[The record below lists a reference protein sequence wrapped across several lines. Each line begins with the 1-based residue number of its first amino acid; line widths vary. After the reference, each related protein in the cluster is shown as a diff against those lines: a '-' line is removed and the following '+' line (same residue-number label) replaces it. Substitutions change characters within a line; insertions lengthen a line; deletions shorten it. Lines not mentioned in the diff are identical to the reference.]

1 MPILS
6 AQNITLRFGGP
17 PLLDNVSFD
26 IEAGDR
32 ICLVGRNGEGK
43 STLLKILTGEME
55 YNSGDIVKKSGLRV
69 SRMVQEI
76 PAHMEGTVRDVV
88 MGGAS
93 LAGASLAGAL
103 NGVSLNGAA
112 ANEVELNG
120 ADSEIRNAHA
130 EAILGKTGIAPD
142 AQFDSLSG
150 GQKRRVFFARAVA
163 SASL

>member
-55 YNSGDIVKKSGLRV
+55 YNSGDIVKKSGLKV

-93 LAGASLAGAL
+93 LDKASLAGDTNA
-103 NGVSLNGAA
+103 GATRATINGAA
-112 ANEVELNG
+112 ING

-130 EAILGKTGIAPD
+130 
-142 AQFDSLSG
+142 
-150 GQKRRVFFARAVA
+150 
-163 SASL
+163 

>member
-93 LAGASLAGAL
+93 LTGAL
-103 NGVSLNGAA
+103 NGASLNGAA

-130 EAILGKTGIAPD
+130 EAILGKTGIAPI
-142 AQFDSLSG
+142 SILI
-150 GQKRRVFFARAVA
+150 RVP
-163 SASL
+163 